1 MVALEGNAPEG
12 QADVFPKGHAMTR
25 LVSFGVILGLV
36 AIFGL
41 LSLRVM
47 ASFLL
52 PLLLA
57 AMLAVIFGPLH
68 RWLRDR
74 FLVHDWVAAS
84 LTTLFVLL
92 IVLVPLFLLVSR
104 AGGDAVAMFKSPEG
118 IHLDPTVLD
127 GLVNMVNDAT
137 GLHVT
142 SESVNGELRRAAEE
156 WIGPIAA
163 RAPIVI
169 AKLLIGMV
177 VMTVSFFYFLAD
189 GRRMFEAVTRLVPLD
204 RRYQWQLLEEFEEVS
219 RAVVSS
225 TLLAAIVQAVLAGFG
240 FYVAGLGGVFLLTL
254 LTFFGALIPFVGAA
268 AVWGSAS
275 LYLLFFVKN
284 TWAAFGLALWG
295 GCVVSTID
303 NVIKP
308 IVLHGQSK
316 LHPLLALLSVLGG
329 VGALGPIGIFVGPI
343 AVAFLQ
349 AALTMLQAEI
359 VSLSGPLTTDV
370 GAETGKETG
379 NETGTEAGIAAG
391 KDAWMQSEAEGT
403 TGKGTVTTGGTITPA
418 TGGVAQ
424 RTVERVKSS

>member
-1 MVALEGNAPEG
+1 
-12 QADVFPKGHAMTR
+12 MTR
-25 LVSFGVILGLV
+25 LISFGVILGLV

-47 ASFLL
+47 SGFLL

-57 AMLAVIFGPLH
+57 AMLVVIFGPLH
-68 RWLRDR
+68 RWLRAR
-74 FLVHDWVAAS
+74 FGVPDWVAAA

-104 AGGDAVAMFKSPEG
+104 AGGDAVDMLRSPEG
-118 IHLDPTVLD
+118 IRLDPAVLD
-127 GLVNMVNDAT
+127 GLVNTVNDAT

-142 SESVNGELRRAAEE
+142 SESVNAELRKLAEE

-163 RAPIVI
+163 RAPVVIV
-169 AKLLIGMV
+169 KLLIGLV
-177 VMTVSFFYFLAD
+177 VMTVSLFYFLAD
-189 GRRMFEAVTRLVPLD
+189 GRRMFEAMMRLVPLD
-204 RRYQWQLLEEFEEVS
+204 RHYQWQLLEEFEEVS

-240 FYVAGLGGVFLLTL
+240 FYLAGLGGVFLLTL
-254 LTFFGALIPFVGAA
+254 LTFFGSLVPFVGAA

-275 LYLLFFVKN
+275 LYLFFFVKN
-284 TWAAFGLALWG
+284 TWAAVGLALWG
-295 GCVVSTID
+295 ACVVSTVD

-359 VSLSGPLTTDV
+359 VSLSGPAGLS
-370 GAETGKETG
+370 
-379 NETGTEAGIAAG
+379 TEGLAN
-391 KDAWMQSEAEGT
+391 
-403 TGKGTVTTGGTITPA
+403 TPT
-418 TGGVAQ
+418 TGGVAE
-424 RTVERVKSS
+424 RGVESVKSS